1 MAMLMLLLQLMLM
14 LLILMLLMLMLLM
27 LLKLISTFGVEMVI
41 VTTFHR
47 HRPTV
52 HLEWLVQAEQLCQ
65 EEAEQ

>member
-1 MAMLMLLLQLMLM
+1 MAMLMLLLL
-14 LLILMLLMLMLLM
+14 LMLLM
-27 LLKLISTFGVEMVI
+27 LLKLTSTFGVEMVI

-52 HLEWLVQAEQLCQ
+52 HLELLVQAEQLCQ